1 MRFLQKPWVVNRHN
15 RRVNQ
20 RPLEEVLQPPSQ
32 LLRVTSRLSVLI
44 LAVARSSRAQNTY
57 SDMLSITCRAVL
69 HVTYAVHTSNGLI
82 C

>member
-1 MRFLQKPWVVNRHN
+1 MRFLQKPWVVSRHN

-20 RPLEEVLQPPSQ
+20 GPLEEVLQPHSQ
-32 LLRVTSRLSVLI
+32 VLRVTSRLSVPI
-44 LAVARSSRAQNTY
+44 RAVARDSRVQNTC